1 MDNEAQGRAL
11 GEWYVKMYEAYRA
24 MGDDDKDALREWE
37 GKHVKRQGKTH
48 ISDWP
53 GWAQLIGPKPQL

>member
-24 MGDDDKDALREWE
+24 MGDDDQRHPPMFFESAARRRKGPTR
-37 GKHVKRQGKTH
+37 VRQRT
-48 ISDWP
+48 
-53 GWAQLIGPKPQL
+53 